1 MELSPKRLELLKDV
15 TTGLRRV
22 AMLWNAGDPAM
33 TARYK
38 VSGAAAQVLGISVEP
53 VGVRVPEDFDPAF
66 AAMTRN
72 RPDAI
77 FVVTDGLTILN
88 RHRVQEFAA
97 ANRLPAVYEELDS
110 IARDGGLMYYAPD
123 VDESFDRVADLID
136 RIVKG
141 AADEDFIT
149 NLPQEIEAF
158 YRAELLAEAMAAS
171 PPTASRRS
179 TVRTCR
185 TSARGAEVAARAH

>member
-1 MELSPKRLELLKDV
+1 LSRVWRAPAGNITGISDVTVELSPKRLELLKDV

-66 AAMTRN
+66 AAMARN

-88 RHRVQEFAA
+88 RHRVLEFAA

-141 AADEDFIT
+141 AAI
-149 NLPQEIEAF
+149 
-158 YRAELLAEAMAAS
+158 
-171 PPTASRRS
+171 
-179 TVRTCR
+179 
-185 TSARGAEVAARAH
+185 